1 MITLNPT
8 MWFSSLPH
16 EWSVFFL
23 SMLPITE
30 LRAAIPIGLSVYHL
44 SIPMTWV
51 MAVFGNLVPSF
62 FLLLLL
68 PRLHE
73 WIIRQKCIGPLF
85 KKKLE
90 DAERYF
96 SGNHAKYGAIAL
108 VVFVGIPLP
117 MTGAWT
123 GSLASFIFKIP
134 FKKSFPLITLG
145 VGLAATI
152 VTLLTIFAG
161 GAWRALFM

>member
-1 MITLNPT
+1 MYLNPT
-8 MWFSSLPH
+8 TWFASLPH
-16 EWSVFFL
+16 EWAVFFL

-44 SIPMTWV
+44 SILTTWF

-68 PRLHE
+68 PWFHE
-73 WIIRQKCIGPLF
+73 WILRQKFIGPIF

-90 DAERYF
+90 DAERFF
-96 SGNHAKYGAIAL
+96 SGKHARYGAIAL

-134 FKKSFPLITLG
+134 FKKSFPLIALG
-145 VGLAATI
+145 VALAATMM
-152 VTLLTIFAG
+152 TLLTLFAG
-161 GAWRALFM
+161 GAWRALF

>member
-1 MITLNPT
+1 MIALNPAT
-8 MWFSSLPH
+8 WFAAFPS
-16 EWSVFFL
+16 EWAVFFL

-30 LRAAIPIGLSVYHL
+30 LRAAIPIGLTVYDL
-44 SIPMTWV
+44 SLPVTWL

-68 PRLHE
+68 PRLHD
-73 WIIRQKCIGPLF
+73 WIVRQKFIGPVF

-96 SGNHAKYGAIAL
+96 SGKHAKYGAIAL
-108 VVFVGIPLP
+108 VLFVGIPLP

-134 FKKSFPLITLG
+134 FKKSLPLIALG
-145 VGLAATI
+145 VALAATL
-152 VTLLTIFAG
+152 VTGITLFAG
-161 GAWRALFM
+161 GAWRALF

>member
-1 MITLNPT
+1 MFGVNPIT
-8 MWFSSLPH
+8 WFAAFPP
-16 EWSVFFL
+16 EWAVFFL
-23 SMLPITE
+23 AMLPITE

-44 SIPMTWV
+44 SLPVTWI
-51 MAVFGNLVPSF
+51 MAVLGNLVPSF

-68 PRLHE
+68 PRLHD
-73 WIIRQKCIGPLF
+73 WIIRQKYIGAIF
-85 KKKLE
+85 KKKLA
-90 DAERYF
+90 DAERFF

-134 FKKSFPLITLG
+134 FKKSFPLIALG
-145 VGLAATI
+145 VSLAATI
-152 VTLLTIFAG
+152 VTLITLFAG
-161 GAWRALFM
+161 GAWRALFL